1 MTPYAATAAEYCSLA
16 TPPRRPPAAHG
27 EDQDPQD
34 VTAIWTAP
42 AGQVVRPCV
51 PRLVEND
58 AIPAFHW
65 AQPEAFGSSEALLL
79 VDDDA
84 PMVAFD
90 GLATEPRE
98 EKEHLLTAGVPAW
111 LLPGA
116 TLFCVTA
123 TVVVSVA
130 PDAIAFARVAFAA
143 GLGLLVGA

>member
-16 TPPRRPPAAHG
+16 TPPRRPATVPDEG
-27 EDQDPQD
+27 QDPQD

-42 AGQVVRPCV
+42 TPQAVPACV
-51 PRLVEND
+51 PRLVDND
-58 AIPAFHW
+58 AMPAFHW
-65 AQPEAFGSSEALLL
+65 AQPQAFGSSDDLLI
-79 VDDDA
+79 VPDDA

-90 GLATEPRE
+90 ELATEPHE

-111 LLPGA
+111 LLPAA

-123 TVVVSVA
+123 TLVVSAA

-143 GLGLLVGA
+143 GRGLLLGA